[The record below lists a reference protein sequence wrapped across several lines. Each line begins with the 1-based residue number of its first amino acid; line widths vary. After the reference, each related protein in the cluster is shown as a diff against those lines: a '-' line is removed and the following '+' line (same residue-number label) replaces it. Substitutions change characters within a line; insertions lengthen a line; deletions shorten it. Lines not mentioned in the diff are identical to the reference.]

1 MVKLRLDLKKNEWVE
16 LPKGS
21 REQGSIY
28 LDGVLYQ
35 SFQSAKKVMEKKSVD
50 LVVVCSGYPGSGKSK
65 LISQIASFCDPTFTE
80 DRMYQ
85 TSKDF
90 QEGVLKEDQILR
102 AHVLDEAWEG
112 LSSSQVRREVGRLFM
127 SLMNTIRQKRLFIFL
142 VLPDFFDLTKNIAIF
157 RSRWLIH
164 CYSETFGDVGR
175 FVCFDRRSKKQLY
188 LKGKQFEN
196 YSAVPAD
203 FRGVFTN
210 ADSPRFNWERYE
222 NEIKPKAMEL
232 ITEKEETER
241 GSVKQRNRLLLILK
255 LKHKWKLTKL
265 SEILGI
271 DYKYVSK
278 ITTTAERNEDP
289 DFLKELEGE
298 KDNNE

>member
-1 MVKLRLDLKKNEWVE
+1 
-16 LPKGS
+16 
-21 REQGSIY
+21 
-28 LDGVLYQ
+28 
-35 SFQSAKKVMEKKSVD
+35 
-50 LVVVCSGYPGSGKSK
+50 
-65 LISQIASFCDPTFTE
+65 
-80 DRMYQ
+80 MYQ

-164 CYSETFGDVGR
+164 CYSESFGDVGR

-203 FRGVFTN
+203 FRGIFTN
-210 ADSPRFNWERYE
+210 ADSPRFNWKRYE
-222 NEIKPKAMEL
+222 DEIKPLAMEL
-232 ITEKEETER
+232 ITEKEETAR
-241 GSVKQRNRLLLILK
+241 GSVRQRNKLMLILK
-255 LKHKWKLTKL
+255 IKYKWPLTKL
-265 SEILGI
+265 CQVLGL
-271 DYKYVSK
+271 DYKYISK
-278 ITTTAERNEDP
+278 ITTTAEKQEGP
-289 DFLKELEGE
+289 EFLKGLEE
-298 KDNNE
+298 EQKQEHLNSLIS